1 MGWGYSE
8 PHQAGAEPHQMR
20 AGPLVRDHALQR
32 LGSSHTHGA
41 QAMLH
46 GIHPGFS
53 MGTPRAGSGPPCTPR
68 FWQGPGLQAPILPS
82 VSDAHT
88 SRDLG

>member
-1 MGWGYSE
+1 
-8 PHQAGAEPHQMR
+8 MR
-20 AGPLVRDHALQR
+20 AGPLDRGCALQR
-32 LGSSHTHGA
+32 PGSSHTRGA

-53 MGTPRAGSGPPCTPR
+53 MGTPRARPGPPCAPR
-68 FWQGPGLQAPILPS
+68 FRQDPGLQAPILPS